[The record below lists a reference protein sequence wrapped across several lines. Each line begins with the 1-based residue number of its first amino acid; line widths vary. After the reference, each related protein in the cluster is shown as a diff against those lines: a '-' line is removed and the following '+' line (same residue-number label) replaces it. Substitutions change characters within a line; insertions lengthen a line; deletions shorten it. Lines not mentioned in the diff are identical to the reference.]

1 MKLLPAG
8 MPDHSRGLII
18 ALLGVLLVS
27 FDALMV
33 RLAAAPHWDIVFWR
47 GWLICLT
54 FALWMLVNRQGF
66 ALPPRRKE
74 RWLIIAAIVL
84 LSGNTTLFVLSVAN
98 TAAANTVVILAASPF
113 FAALFSWF
121 YLREPV
127 RLRTWVA
134 IFSAV
139 VGVLIVFGGGL
150 QGGTAIGDFY
160 ALLLALC
167 LGANLTILRR
177 FPTVPR
183 LPLICLS
190 GAVAGLM
197 AIPFAA
203 PLSLSLQSFLVI
215 ALMGVV
221 QMPLATLLIASATRY
236 ISSPEVS
243 LCLLVETVLGP
254 IWVWWVLSEAVPEL
268 TFIGGGLILLTVAI
282 HGWLSLR
289 ESQRCQP

>member
-54 FALWMLVNRQGF
+54 LALWMLVNRQGF
-66 ALPPRRKE
+66 TLPPRRKS
-74 RWLIIAAIVL
+74 RWLIITAIVL
-84 LSGNTTLFVLSVAN
+84 LSGNTTLFVLSVTN

-121 YLREPV
+121 YLREAV

-134 IFSAV
+134 IFAAV
-139 VGVLIVFGGGL
+139 IGVVIVFGGGL

-160 ALLLALC
+160 ALLLAIC

-215 ALMGVV
+215 ALMGIV

-254 IWVWWVLSEAVPEL
+254 IWVWWVLNEAVPEL

-289 ESQRCQP
+289 ESQRCQT